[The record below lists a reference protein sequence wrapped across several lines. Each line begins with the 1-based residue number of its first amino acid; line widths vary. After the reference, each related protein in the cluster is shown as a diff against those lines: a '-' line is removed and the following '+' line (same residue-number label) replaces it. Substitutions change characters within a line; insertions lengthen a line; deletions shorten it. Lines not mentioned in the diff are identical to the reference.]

1 MHKTKRTLTLLLT
14 ALLLSACSGGNTTD
28 TTADGTTDATVDT
41 AETAPVETE
50 ITVEL
55 PDKNYG
61 DAEVMFLTVQNTGMD
76 QYSSHEIY
84 ADEMNGQ
91 LINDAV
97 YVRNG
102 QVEQAIGVKIAES
115 KQPDAEKVARSN
127 LTAGDTTFD
136 VVMPYMNRAIDL
148 ATEGFLMDLSTVP
161 YLALGKPWW
170 DGRVTKDMV
179 IADKVF
185 FSTGDISILDN
196 ECTMVM
202 FFNKDLVTDYS
213 LESPYALV
221 REKKWTIDKVGEMA
235 AAVTQDVD
243 GDGKM
248 TNDDAW
254 GLTSAFNAPVSFYFA
269 SGERIV
275 DKDADGNLQFCLGT
289 DRSVDVLTKVFSLC
303 LGDDALYNAGYGDAV
318 TIFNEGRALFVTFA
332 LTDISGLRE
341 SEYGFGILPYPLFD
355 EAQSEYNNLISTGLV
370 PTASVPYNNTDPE
383 MTGAT
388 LEAMAY
394 YSVDTLTAAYYDS
407 ALKSR
412 YVRDEES
419 GEMLDIIFSTR
430 VYDLGFIFNWGG
442 AGEMITKMY
451 QNKQTDFVSKWE
463 SIKPAAESAM
473 AQAIDV
479 FAQLK

>member
-1 MHKTKRTLTLLLT
+1 MQSVKRTLTMLLA
-14 ALLLSACSGGNTTD
+14 ALLLSACSGGNTND
-28 TTADGTTDATVDT
+28 TTADSASDANVDATD
-41 AETAPVETE
+41 TAPVETE
-50 ITVEL
+50 VTVEL

-76 QYSSHEIY
+76 QYSSHEIF

-102 QVEQAIGVKIAES
+102 QVEQALGVKIAES

-213 LESPYALV
+213 LESPYTLV

-235 AAVTQDVD
+235 AAVTNDVN

-254 GLTSAFNAPVSFYFA
+254 GLTSAFNAPISFYFA

-275 DKDADGNLQFCLGT
+275 DKGADGNLQFCLGT

-332 LTDISGLRE
+332 LTDISGLRIRLWHPAIPAVRRDAE
-341 SEYGFGILPYPLFD
+341 RVQQLDQHGARSNRERAVQQHGSRNDRRDPRSDGVLFRGHADGGVLRQRAEIPLRPRRGIGRDARHP
-355 EAQSEYNNLISTGLV
+355 
-370 PTASVPYNNTDPE
+370 
-383 MTGAT
+383 
-388 LEAMAY
+388 
-394 YSVDTLTAAYYDS
+394 
-407 ALKSR
+407 
-412 YVRDEES
+412 VRDAC
-419 GEMLDIIFSTR
+419 LR
-430 VYDLGFIFNWGG
+430 PRLYLQLGRRG
-442 AGEMITKMY
+442 
-451 QNKQTDFVSKWE
+451 
-463 SIKPAAESAM
+463 
-473 AQAIDV
+473 
-479 FAQLK
+479 